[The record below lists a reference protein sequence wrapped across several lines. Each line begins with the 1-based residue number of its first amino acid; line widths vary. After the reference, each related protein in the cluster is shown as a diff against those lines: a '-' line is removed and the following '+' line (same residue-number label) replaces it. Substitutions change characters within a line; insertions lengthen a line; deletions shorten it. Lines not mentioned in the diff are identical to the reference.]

1 MDVSTDGFS
10 KLCLNPL
17 FCFAPT
23 SLGPCKAAES
33 HLRRVT
39 YPQYGRD
46 QHLLGNAPVTVLQAG
61 QEPQAVAGLAV
72 GSTTAAVGYSTAGLL
87 EGSSWSV
94 EEACKGFGESP
105 G

>member
-23 SLGPCKAAES
+23 SLSPCKAAES

-39 YPQYGRD
+39 CPQCGRD

-61 QEPQAVAGLAV
+61 QETQAVAGLAM
-72 GSTTAAVGYSTAGLL
+72 GSTSGCSTAGPFG
-87 EGSSWSV
+87 GSLWSV
-94 EEACKGFGESP
+94 EEACKGFGENP